1 MMRLWNNLNQACSNS
16 NTGKLNNLRVFGSNK
31 GHKLGGQNLLS
42 PEGIIRLVV
51 SVSQFTWLIHW
62 VDASDYGLLV
72 PRGHHPHI
80 NHCFDSDMIYI
91 SMFTPKKDRS
101 QSI

>member
-42 PEGIIRLVV
+42 FPVSEGR
-51 SVSQFTWLIHW
+51 
-62 VDASDYGLLV
+62 V
-72 PRGHHPHI
+72 PY
-80 NHCFDSDMIYI
+80 FE
-91 SMFTPKKDRS
+91 
-101 QSI
+101 